1 LDSRGAPLHIET
13 QHSHDGADGPHGFS
27 THHAS
32 GIAALPAI
40 VSTTNTAA
48 AVGGVPPAIPR
59 TSPFGAVKSP
69 HFAPSL
75 VIEVPHSPANAGRRD
90 TFDGVNVNTPGYEL
104 TRPGTDGSGK
114 DAGLSPQQ
122 DADGEGERDVMSSDA
137 TRTERSDS
145 GADGGNMPSGNSST
159 SGMPGKPSLI
169 RSVSHNSSVESYRQT
184 IAEMISQI
192 RYAL

>member
-1 LDSRGAPLHIET
+1 
-13 QHSHDGADGPHGFS
+13 
-27 THHAS
+27 
-32 GIAALPAI
+32 
-40 VSTTNTAA
+40 
-48 AVGGVPPAIPR
+48 VPPAIPR

-75 VIEVPHSPANAGRRD
+75 VIEVPHSPAAAGRRD

-122 DADGEGERDVMSSDA
+122 DADGEGEGDVMSSDA

-145 GADGGNMPSGNSST
+145 GADGGNMPSGNSSS